1 MIDNIIMI
9 KKNLSDAEI
18 KQIVKTSRLLE
29 QSVNGLKAYNNGTT
43 KNFDGG
49 FFIKIETDKTLKI
62 TGSLHKYYSFLNTK
76 SLTNFDSF
84 TMHQAKETIIKMI
97 ENIGFEPE
105 NTNINYYEVGLNLA
119 VNIEPKK
126 ILQNI
131 CSIGT
136 IENTKEMFY
145 NPKYKHKSI
154 ITTEFHRDFR
164 VYHKAYDKIFE
175 MNDKKKQPPTDAKII
190 RIETTNRRVEK
201 ILLLD
206 FFKNENLQIIQNRFF
221 SNWDKLNFY
230 NDIDAPIGT
239 HKSKIELAK
248 EIIYK
253 GKNEV
258 LIKYL
263 EQYNNNVLSIK
274 MYYTIKR
281 FIENWENEKFK
292 YKSKKTEIFTY
303 WETVYNTEKQIYNK
317 NKSN

>member
-1 MIDNIIMI
+1 MIDNIIII
-9 KKNLSDAEI
+9 KKQLADAEI
-18 KQIVKTSRLLE
+18 KQIVKKSRLLE
-29 QSVNGLKAYNNGTT
+29 QSVNGLKAFNNGTT

-49 FFIKIETDKTLKI
+49 FFIKIGTDKTLKI

-84 TMHQAKETIIKMI
+84 TMHKVKETIIKMI

-105 NTNINYYEVGLNLA
+105 KTNINYYEVGLNLV

-126 ILQNI
+126 IMQNVY
-131 CSIGT
+131 SIGS
-136 IENTKEMFY
+136 IENEKELLY
-145 NPKYKHKSI
+145 NLKYKNKSQL
-154 ITTEFHRDFR
+154 TTEFHRDFR
-164 VYHKAYDKIFE
+164 VYHKMYDKVFE
-175 MNDKKKQPPTDAKII
+175 MNDKRKQPPNDKKII
-190 RIETTNRRVEK
+190 RIETAHRRVENT
-201 ILLLD
+201 LLLD

-221 SNWDKLNFY
+221 SNWDKLNFN
-230 NDIDAPIGT
+230 NDIDAPTGT

-253 GKNEV
+253 GKKEV
-258 LIKYL
+258 LIKYF

-281 FIENWENEKFK
+281 FVKNWENEKFK

-303 WETVYNTEKQIYNK
+303 WEKVYYTEKQIYNK

>member
-1 MIDNIIMI
+1 MIDNIIMV

-18 KQIVKTSRLLE
+18 KQIVKKSRLLE

-49 FFIKIETDKTLKI
+49 FFIKIGTDKTLKI
-62 TGSLHKYYSFLNTK
+62 TGSLHKYHSFLNTK

-84 TMHQAKETIIKMI
+84 TMHQAKETILKLI

-105 NTNINYYEVGLNLA
+105 KTNITYYEVGLNLS

-126 ILQNI
+126 IMQNV
-131 CSIGT
+131 CSIGS
-136 IENTKEMFY
+136 IENEKELLY
-145 NPKYKHKSI
+145 NLKYKNKSQL
-154 ITTEFHRDFR
+154 TTEFHRDFR
-164 VYHKAYDKIFE
+164 VYHKMYDKIFE
-175 MNDKKKQPPTDAKII
+175 MNDKRKQPPNDIKII
-190 RIETTNRRVEK
+190 RIETSNRRVEK
-201 ILLLD
+201 TTLLD
-206 FFKNENLQIIQNRFF
+206 FFKDENLQIIQNRFF
-221 SNWDKLNFY
+221 NNWDKLNFY
-230 NDIDAPIGT
+230 NDIDTPTGT

-258 LIKYL
+258 LNKYL

-292 YKSKKTEIFTY
+292 FKRKKTEIFTY
-303 WETVYNTEKQIYNK
+303 WELVYNTEKQRYKQN
-317 NKSN
+317 NSN

>member
-9 KKNLSDAEI
+9 KKNLSDVEI

-49 FFIKIETDKTLKI
+49 FFIKIGTDKTLKI

-105 NTNINYYEVGLNLA
+105 NTNINFFEIGLNLA
-119 VNIEPKK
+119 VNVEPKN
-126 ILQNI
+126 ILKSVY
-131 CSIGT
+131 SIGNDATEKLFFINAGYKQKRHINT
-136 IENTKEMFY
+136 IT
-145 NPKYKHKSI
+145 
-154 ITTEFHRDFR
+154 HRDFR
-164 VYHKAYDKIFE
+164 TYHKMYDKIFE
-175 MNDKKKQPPTDAKII
+175 MNDRKKQPPNDIKII
-190 RIETTNRRVEK
+190 RIETAHRRVEK
-201 ILLLD
+201 TLLLD

-230 NDIDAPIGT
+230 NDIDAPTGT

-317 NKSN
+317 RKSN